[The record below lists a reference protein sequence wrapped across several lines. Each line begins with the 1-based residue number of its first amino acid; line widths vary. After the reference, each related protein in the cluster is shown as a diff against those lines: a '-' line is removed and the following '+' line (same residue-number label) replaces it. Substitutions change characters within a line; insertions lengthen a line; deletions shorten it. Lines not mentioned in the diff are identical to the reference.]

1 MRVER
6 ALAAV
11 ALRGL
16 LLGGVVLLAT
26 VPVYVYVE
34 PSWRALVARLAAALV
49 AGAVLLQLRRA
60 LVERVAA
67 GGASLLDE
75 ARRRRAPEPAVPH
88 HFRDLMADVRTGLRS
103 RRYFEESLWP
113 RLVACASRPLARP
126 PLRLGRGPTAAGLR
140 AALDAVERQS

>member
-1 MRVER
+1 MSGDRV
-6 ALAAV
+6 LAGILV
-11 ALRGL
+11 RCL
-16 LLGGVVLLAT
+16 LFGSIVLLAS

-34 PSWRALVARLAAALV
+34 PAWRPLVTRLAAAFV
-49 AGAVLLQLRRA
+49 VGSALLQLRRT
-60 LVERVAA
+60 LVERVVA
-67 GGASLLDE
+67 GGVSALDE
-75 ARRRRAPEPAVPH
+75 ARDRRAPEPGVPH